1 MPVKKLAHLG
11 ITGAPETVRSAF
23 ATVDEAKTFLHVS
36 RAHVYSLMDRGE
48 LTFARFGAC
57 RRIPWSALHAYVAK
71 CTVTANA

>member
-1 MPVKKLAHLG
+1 MPVKKLAAPG
-11 ITGAPETVRSAF
+11 ITDAPETVRSAF

-57 RRIPWSALHAYVAK
+57 RRIPWAALHQYVAR
-71 CTVTANA
+71 CTVAAS